1 MPRSLKYSLSLW
13 IKATPTLSLK
23 TKSNWCFL
31 STEMTKSLESPSRL
45 HCQGGLMEGGK
56 VHFPEHRE
64 ETGDKRMTERGS
76 TPKKDRAAY
85 S

>member
-1 MPRSLKYSLSLW
+1 
-13 IKATPTLSLK
+13 
-23 TKSNWCFL
+23 
-31 STEMTKSLESPSRL
+31 
-45 HCQGGLMEGGK
+45 MEGGK